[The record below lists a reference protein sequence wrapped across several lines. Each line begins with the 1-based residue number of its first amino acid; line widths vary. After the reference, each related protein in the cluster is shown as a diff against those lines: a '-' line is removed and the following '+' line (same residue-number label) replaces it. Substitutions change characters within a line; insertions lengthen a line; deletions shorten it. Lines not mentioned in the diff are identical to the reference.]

1 MSFVFPITTP
11 SVAVVGESA
20 RFPVRRIFCVG
31 RNYAAHAREMGK
43 DPDKE
48 PPFFFTKPADAVVE
62 SGATIPYP
70 PETKNLHYEMELV
83 LAIGREGANI
93 PPERAFDHIW
103 GYCCGI
109 DLTRRDLQ
117 GQAKDM
123 GRPWDWG
130 KAFDQSAP
138 VSPIHKASDVGRIE
152 SGRIWL
158 AVNGK
163 TKQDSDLSLMIWP
176 IPDIIAFLS
185 RSMKIMP
192 GDLVMTGTPEGVGP
206 VVPGDRITGRDRQAW
221 RDRGSRSRRQHRA
234 RQASLPSRPVRRI
247 LGAEARCVSAHA
259 GRLIGVDATLKL
271 GGADG
276 SLAIPAAALT

>member
-1 MSFVFPITTP
+1 MSFVFPVTTP
-11 SVAVVGESA
+11 SVAIVGESA

-83 LAIGREGANI
+83 LAIGRAGANI
-93 PPERAFDHIW
+93 PPERAFDYIW

-117 GQAKDM
+117 GQAKDL

-138 VSPIHKASDVGRIE
+138 VSAIHKASDVGRVDK
-152 SGRIWL
+152 GRIWL

-163 TKQDSDLSLMIWP
+163 LKQESDLSLMIWP

-206 VVPGDRITGRDRQAW
+206 VVPADRISGGIDR
-221 RDRGSRSRRQHRA
+221 
-234 RQASLPSRPVRRI
+234 
-247 LGAEARCVSAHA
+247 LGE
-259 GRLIGVDATLKL
+259 IGVDI
-271 GGADG
+271 G
-276 SLAIPAAALT
+276 PAEANAVGIAAE